1 MDEQRPWHRL
11 FGLSWIDFFRGL
23 PVTVEL
29 EKDLSLKKQLL
40 DVLLIRKEAAS
51 LDCRLPD
58 GFEEIA
64 GYNLVSFKSH
74 QEKLSGWTLN
84 ELIGHYVNLRKQVS
98 PSMAEADL
106 LPEADFRLFAV
117 SVRFPQQ
124 LAGSGV
130 ALELVQEGVY
140 EVRHFTGRMRL
151 VVVNQLRPAEHNAIL
166 HLFSTKRELLASGVQ
181 HYRVRSSETSSLLY
195 ELFRTFHEEMHT
207 MPDALEEFTRETI
220 ERFLKELP
228 VEKRLEG
235 LSPEQRLE
243 GLSPKRRLEGLSLE
257 QRLEGL
263 SPEDRQRL
271 LRLLQAQEKPS
282 KAP

>member
-29 EKDLSLKKQLL
+29 EKYLSLKKQLL

-64 GYNLVSFKSH
+64 GYNLISFKSH

-84 ELIGHYVNLRKQVS
+84 ELIGHYVNLRTQVS
-98 PSMAEADL
+98 QSMAEADL

-130 ALELVQEGVY
+130 ALVQEGVY
-140 EVRHFTGRMRL
+140 EVRHFTGRIRL
-151 VVVNQLRPAEHNAIL
+151 VVVNQLPPAEHNAIL

-228 VEKRLEG
+228 VK
-235 LSPEQRLE
+235 
-243 GLSPKRRLEGLSLE
+243 KRLEGLSLE